1 MRSGWTVQHEVFFPA
16 SLVKVNMY
24 TNRDSCE
31 VVKRKTRP
39 FKDTKCADCGFKYPS
54 RKELILHRKKAH
66 PVNTNVQP
74 RPSRGGKI
82 GSDIQTHRPEKRLA
96 CSKCSYSAY
105 RPHRLRHHIQLRH
118 AQPQVSHLNK

>member
-1 MRSGWTVQHEVFFPA
+1 
-16 SLVKVNMY
+16 MY

-66 PVNTNVQP
+66 PVKYKCPT
-74 RPSRGGKI
+74 K
-82 GSDIQTHRPEKRLA
+82 TFKRLA
-96 CSKCSYSAY
+96 ATYRHTGRRRGSHALSVPTVPTGHTDSDTTYSSAM
-105 RPHRLRHHIQLRH
+105 PSHR
-118 AQPQVSHLNK
+118 

>member
-16 SLVKVNMY
+16 GLVKVNIY

-31 VVKRKTRP
+31 VLKRKTRP

-66 PVNTNVQP
+66 PFKYKCPT
-74 RPSRGGKI
+74 K
-82 GSDIQTHRPEKRLA
+82 TFKR
-96 CSKCSYSAY
+96 
-105 RPHRLRHHIQLRH
+105 RQDWQRHTDTQAGEEAHML
-118 AQPQVSHLNK
+118 